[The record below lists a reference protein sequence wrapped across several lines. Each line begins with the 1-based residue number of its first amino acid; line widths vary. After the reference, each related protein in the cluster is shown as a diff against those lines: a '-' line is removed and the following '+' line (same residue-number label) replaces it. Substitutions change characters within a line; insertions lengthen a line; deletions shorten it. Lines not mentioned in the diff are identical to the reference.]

1 MAVIT
6 DANPASQASV
16 ALEREELFP
25 IREVSRLT
33 GVNPVTLR
41 AWERRYGLI
50 QPTRTES
57 GHRLYS
63 MTEIERVR
71 SIVDWIDRGVAVSKV
86 GKILAKTEP
95 LKVLAHI
102 IPDDLVQADY
112 AQWQQQVQ
120 VAVSAFDDRA
130 LDQVYNQI
138 FSSYSLSV
146 VFQDILMPLWLQML
160 QRQDAFGQTSEWLF
174 FDGFLRARVLQRIVA
189 LRGAQPRKVI
199 VSALAGQ
206 CRELELLVAA
216 LFLSGNDA
224 GVRVLTTASNDEK
237 RGLSREAGAAESF
250 GYEGFADRARELT
263 GGEGVA
269 VVYDGVGRDTFDE
282 SLRALRVR
290 GELVLFG
297 GASGQ
302 VPPFD
307 LQRLNAGGSLSV
319 TRPSLTHFMRTPEER
334 EWRYRELFEALL
346 DGSLRLRIGERF
358 ALADAADAHRA
369 LAGRGTTGK
378 LILVP

>member
-102 IPDDLVQADY
+102 IPDNLVQADY
-112 AQWQQQVQ
+112 AHWQQQVQ

-138 FSSYSLSV
+138 FSSYALPV

-189 LRGAQPRKVI
+189 LRGTQPRKVI

-224 GVRVLTTASNDEK
+224 GVRVLTT
-237 RGLSREAGAAESF
+237 GQP
-250 GYEGFADRARELT
+250 
-263 GGEGVA
+263 
-269 VVYDGVGRDTFDE
+269 FDE
-282 SLRALRVR
+282 LALVCERIKPQA
-290 GELVLFG
+290 LVLFSNH
-297 GASGQ
+297 A
-302 VPPFD
+302 PTAD
-307 LQRLNAGGSLSV
+307 LPRRLNRLALSLDCQV
-319 TRPSLTHFMRTPEER
+319 M
-334 EWRYRELFEALL
+334 
-346 DGSLRLRIGERF
+346 
-358 ALADAADAHRA
+358 
-369 LAGRGTTGK
+369 LAGDTADLAQDSLAGSSIGCLGNEGATMRQRMTQFLAGTLDT
-378 LILVP
+378 

>member
-6 DANPASQASV
+6 DADPALQASV

-102 IPDDLVQADY
+102 IPDDLVQAGY

-224 GVRVLTTASNDEK
+224 GVRVLTT
-237 RGLSREAGAAESF
+237 GQP
-250 GYEGFADRARELT
+250 
-263 GGEGVA
+263 
-269 VVYDGVGRDTFDE
+269 FDE
-282 SLRALRVR
+282 LALVCERIKPQA
-290 GELVLFG
+290 LVLFSNH
-297 GASGQ
+297 A
-302 VPPFD
+302 PTAD
-307 LQRLNAGGSLSV
+307 LPRRLNRLALSLDCQV
-319 TRPSLTHFMRTPEER
+319 M
-334 EWRYRELFEALL
+334 
-346 DGSLRLRIGERF
+346 
-358 ALADAADAHRA
+358 
-369 LAGRGTTGK
+369 LAGDTADLAQDSLAGSSIGCLGNEGVTMRQRMTQFLAGTLDT
-378 LILVP
+378 